1 MQATSARR
9 TMSSEA
15 AHDRPCSSAWL
26 AERPTKQ
33 LQWCGRSAMLRA
45 HRRPSEPSP
54 PVTRASARWCRMC
67 IPGARIGRS
76 CEWHPGTQAVRK
88 ARIRRQLAVRAS
100 SALTH
105 SMSPSASTCHVH
117 GALHAPAKGSAR
129 MHCDL

>member
-54 PVTRASARWCRMC
+54 PVTRASAALQPLWATTAFSPARATDALLRAAH
-67 IPGARIGRS
+67 GARII
-76 CEWHPGTQAVRK
+76 A
-88 ARIRRQLAVRAS
+88 
-100 SALTH
+100 
-105 SMSPSASTCHVH
+105 
-117 GALHAPAKGSAR
+117 
-129 MHCDL
+129 